1 DFITQVVDYE
11 DLDLAK
17 KAIYLRL
24 LAPHLRDDVVSE
36 TIDLSNVELTRLQL
50 VEEQAV
56 DIDISAGGAI
66 TGSNQPG
73 SGEPR
78 DPNMVA
84 LLDVVRELSAML
96 GEPEET
102 ARGAVTTII
111 SKLGEDET
119 LVRQAKSNSESQF
132 EESPDLHSGTDEAV
146 LGAGDVLSRVSEIIF
161 AGDANSERA
170 RQRSARAF
178 YRSQQI
184 SDSSAENK

>member
-1 DFITQVVDYE
+1 GPAKKRYQDRLNHARRQEDRFDLDELALFRKNVTSFLSFYDFITQVVDYE

-96 GEPEET
+96 GE
-102 ARGAVTTII
+102 
-111 SKLGEDET
+111 
-119 LVRQAKSNSESQF
+119 
-132 EESPDLHSGTDEAV
+132 
-146 LGAGDVLSRVSEIIF
+146 
-161 AGDANSERA
+161 
-170 RQRSARAF
+170 
-178 YRSQQI
+178 
-184 SDSSAENK
+184 